1 MNLTP
6 NTQKHLY
13 GMTNE
18 FNSFADLFKKGNFP
32 NKILLSG
39 QKGIGKCTLAFHLI
53 NYILSKDEEFPY
65 NLNNFEIN
73 DQNRSYKLVQNKSH
87 PNFTSIDI
95 MPEKKSI
102 DISQIRNLILNLNKS
117 SFNSKPIFILIDNI
131 EFLNLNSANSLLK
144 ILEEP
149 RNNVNFILINNNKK
163 ILPTIKSR
171 CLEFKISMSNKTALS
186 VIDKLL
192 DAKLFEYINNEL
204 LDYYFTPGKIYKLI
218 RFSEEFEINL
228 KKTTLHEFISLI
240 IQESY
245 YKKDNFIRYLIF
257 DLIELYLV
265 DKISLENTNLFNH
278 FFKQIENTKKFN
290 LDEETLFIEFKT
302 NFLNG

>member
-18 FNSFADLFKKGNFP
+18 FNSFVSLFKKKNFP

-39 QKGIGKCTLAFHLI
+39 QKGIGKCTLALHLI
-53 NYILSKDEEFPY
+53 NYILSINEEFPY
-65 NLNNFEIN
+65 DLDNFKIN
-73 DQNRSYKLVQNKSH
+73 DQNRSYKLVLNKSH

-117 SFNSKPIFILIDNI
+117 SFNSKPTFILIDNV

-149 RNNVNFILINNNKK
+149 KNNVNFILINNNKK

-171 CLEFKISMSNKTALS
+171 CLEFKISMSNKAALT

-192 DAKLFEYINNEL
+192 DANLFEYINNEL
-204 LDYYFTPGKIYKLI
+204 LDYYFTPGKIYKLVK
-218 RFSEEFEINL
+218 FSEEFEINL
-228 KKTTLHEFISLI
+228 KETTLHEFISLI

-257 DLIELYLV
+257 DLIEHYLV
-265 DKISLENTNLFNH
+265 DKISLENTNLFNY
-278 FFKQIENTKKFN
+278 FFKKIENTKKFN
-290 LDEETLFIEFKT
+290 LDEEALFIEFKT

>member
-18 FNSFADLFKKGNFP
+18 FNSFVSLFKKKNFP

-39 QKGIGKCTLAFHLI
+39 QKGIGKCTLALHLI
-53 NYILSKDEEFPY
+53 NYILSINEEFPY
-65 NLNNFEIN
+65 DLDNFKIN
-73 DQNRSYKLVQNKSH
+73 DQNRSYKLVLNKSH

-117 SFNSKPIFILIDNI
+117 SFNSKPTFILIDNV

-149 RNNVNFILINNNKK
+149 KNNVNFILINNNKK

-192 DAKLFEYINNEL
+192 DTNLFEYINNEL
-204 LDYYFTPGKIYKLI
+204 LDYYFTPGKIYKLVK
-218 RFSEEFEINL
+218 FSEEFEINL
-228 KKTTLHEFISLI
+228 KETTLHEFISLI

-257 DLIELYLV
+257 DLIEHYLV
-265 DKISLENTNLFNH
+265 DKISLENTNLFNY
-278 FFKQIENTKKFN
+278 FFKKIENTKKFN
-290 LDEETLFIEFKT
+290 LDEEALFIEFKT